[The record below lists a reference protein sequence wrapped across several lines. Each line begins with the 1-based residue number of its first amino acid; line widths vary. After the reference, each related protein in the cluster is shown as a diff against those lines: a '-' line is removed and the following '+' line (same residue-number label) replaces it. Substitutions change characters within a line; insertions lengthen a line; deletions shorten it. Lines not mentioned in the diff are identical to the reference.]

1 MGRGGKLDNVLT
13 SSKETNRPRCPTGW
27 GLEGALRCCCFFC
40 FCFFVSVQN
49 IAPQIDRIDL
59 FLAGVKFS
67 HVCPEWNLKV
77 PLPPFRYA
85 YGLGGEIGTMYTLGT
100 NHLFGCVKWKKKRMA
115 RLHFVIFRGTRWGY
129 DIVKNCRGW
138 LTFPPEDGKIT
149 LVSSTKN
156 T

>member
-1 MGRGGKLDNVLT
+1 MEGGGKLDNVLT

-27 GLEGALRCCCFFC
+27 GLEGALRCCFFIY
-40 FCFFVSVQN
+40 FFFY
-49 IAPQIDRIDL
+49 RIDL

-77 PLPPFRYA
+77 PPPLS
-85 YGLGGEIGTMYTLGT
+85 GTPMGWGEIGTMYTLGT
-100 NHLFGCVKWKKKRMA
+100 NHLFGCVKWKKKRMV

-129 DIVKNCRGW
+129 DIVKKCRGW

-149 LVSSTKN
+149 LVLSTKN